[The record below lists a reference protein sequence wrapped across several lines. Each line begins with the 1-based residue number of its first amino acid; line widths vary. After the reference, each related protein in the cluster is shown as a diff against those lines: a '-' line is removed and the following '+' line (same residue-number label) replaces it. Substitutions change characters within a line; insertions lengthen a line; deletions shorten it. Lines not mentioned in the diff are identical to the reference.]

1 MKPAGKI
8 FVEIVVEGMHCH
20 NCALGIKKQLENIG
34 FADVDVNFASGD
46 VTFYSETNEKVE
58 LAVNKINSLGYKVIS
73 TPENIESAKHSW
85 FDIKKKFYFCLI
97 FTFPLLLSMFLPFHF
112 FHNPYTH
119 LFLTLPV
126 FIVGAEH
133 FGKSAYSSIKTG
145 IPNMDVLI
153 ILGSGAA
160 FIYSLTGLI
169 LNLGENYL
177 FFETSASIITLI
189 LLGNLLE
196 YESVKKTTSSINE
209 LVNLQQITAKKI
221 IISGD
226 NRNESIEEI
235 DATKI
240 RKSDLLLI
248 NTGDKIPVDGSIY
261 WGDGYIDESMLTGES
276 TPVFK
281 KNNDNVIGG
290 TILNSGN
297 IKIIATAIGN
307 QTVLS
312 QIIKLVK
319 NAQHDKPAMQNLA
332 DKISSVF
339 IPVVIGISVI
349 TFIVHL
355 FINAVGFQESLLRSI
370 AVLVIAC
377 PCALGLAIPTA
388 VIVGVGRVAKNGIL
402 IKGGSVMQNFANIR
416 KIVFDK
422 TGTLT
427 TGNFKIKK
435 IECYGKPEETV
446 KSIIAGMEKYSTHP
460 IAKSITIELKNTE
473 PLCFEKVNEIKGIG
487 LSAESADGKKY
498 QIGSYQMVKDLT
510 TDFSHNVY
518 LIENNKII
526 ATIDIEDEIKP
537 EAKRTIEILR
547 AKGIEPILLSGDKKE
562 KCFELAAK
570 VGIEKVYYE
579 KLITEK
585 YKIIEELSKENK
597 VAMVGDGIN
606 DAPALAKATVGVSLS
621 NATQV
626 AIQSAQIILLN
637 GDLSLLLKTLA
648 ISKNTMETIKQN
660 LFWAFFYNTI
670 AIPIAAAGF
679 LNPMLA
685 AGAMA
690 FSDVFVVLNSLRL
703 KSRKI
708 DN

>member
-1 MKPAGKI
+1 MKASGKI
-8 FVEIVVEGMHCH
+8 FVELVVEGMHCH

-34 FADVDVNFASGD
+34 FTDVDVNFASGD
-46 VTFYSETNEKVE
+46 VTFFSETNEKVI
-58 LAVNKINSLGYKVIS
+58 LAVSKINSLGYKVVS
-73 TPENIESAKHSW
+73 APENIESAKHSW

-97 FTFPLLLSMFLPFHF
+97 FTVPLLISMFIPIHF

-126 FIVGAEH
+126 FVVGAYH
-133 FGKSAYSSIKTG
+133 FGKSAYNSIKTG

-209 LVNLQQITAKKI
+209 LVNLQKI
-221 IISGD
+221 IAKRIIIFKETQ
-226 NRNESIEEI
+226 NENIEEI
-235 DATKI
+235 DAKKI

-248 NTGDKIPVDGSIY
+248 NNGDKIPVDGSIY

-276 TPVFK
+276 SPVFK
-281 KNNDNVIGG
+281 KINDNVIGG
-290 TILNSGN
+290 TILNSGS
-297 IKIIATAIGN
+297 IKIRATAVGN

-312 QIIKLVK
+312 QIINLVK

-332 DKISSVF
+332 DKISAVF
-339 IPVVIGISVI
+339 IPVVIGISLI
-349 TFIVHL
+349 TFTIHFFFNV
-355 FINAVGFQESLLRSI
+355 VGFQESLLRSI

-402 IKGGSVMQNFANIR
+402 IKGGSVIQNFANIT

-427 TGNFKIKK
+427 TGNFRIKK
-435 IECYGKPEETV
+435 IEYYDKSEDTV
-446 KSIIAGMEKYSTHP
+446 KSIIAGIEKYSTHP
-460 IAKSITIELKNTE
+460 IAKSITVELKNTE
-473 PLCFEKVNEIKGIG
+473 PYHFEKVNEIKGIG

-498 QIGSYQMVKDLT
+498 QIGSYQLVKDLT
-510 TDFSHNVY
+510 TDFSHNIY

-537 EAKRTIEILR
+537 EAKQTIEILKS
-547 AKGIEPILLSGDKKE
+547 KGIESVLLSGDKKE
-562 KCFELAAK
+562 KCLELANK
-570 VGIEKVYYE
+570 VGIQKVYYE
-579 KLITEK
+579 KLVSEK
-585 YKIIEELSKENK
+585 YQIIEELSKENK

-637 GDLSLLLKTLA
+637 GDLSLLLKTLS
-648 ISKNTMETIKQN
+648 ISKNTMATIKQN
-660 LFWAFFYNTI
+660 LFWAFFYNII

-679 LNPMLA
+679 LSPMLA

-703 KSRKI
+703 RRKRI
-708 DN
+708 D